1 MALVCLQPVQIIY
14 RCFFTGL
21 GSLAH
26 KPENIENCQV
36 KMRKI
41 SEYNELI
48 AR

>member
-14 RCFFTGL
+14 RCFLTGQ
-21 GSLAH
+21 GSLTH

-36 KMRKI
+36 KYEKI